1 MTKIYKIKG
10 LDCPSCATLLEMDL
24 EDAGI
29 KGKCSYIKEIV
40 EIENESDKNKLIEIV
55 SKSGYSI
62 HAD

>member
-29 KGKCSYIKEIV
+29 KGKCSYNKEIV

-55 SKSGYSI
+55 IKSGYSI
-62 HAD
+62 K